1 MLKRFFKSLSPPNS
15 AKRTKHTQKSPEIV
29 VEIPS
34 GNSDEP
40 PRILRGLLDSGSTG
54 CILLNEFTKGLKK
67 RFGTTEQW
75 MTKGGIFTTKAKCL
89 VPMILP
95 DFTRQTRVE
104 FDCHVD
110 PTQKSHNTNY
120 DIILGKDFMQEL
132 GIDILNSSL
141 TLRWDGIEIPMR
153 EFGELRKPVDA
164 IDSFLL
170 DIDRTSDATNDMQNR
185 VTRILD
191 AKYEKADLAQLCR
204 NQPHLTTKEQDMLHT
219 LFAKYEHLFD
229 GTLGEWRGS
238 GVSEKGR

>member
-1 MLKRFFKSLSPPNS
+1 LKRFFKSLDPPNS
-15 AKRTKHTQKSPEIV
+15 AKRSRVTQKSPEIIV
-29 VEIPS
+29 KIPT
-34 GNSDEP
+34 GNNDEP

-110 PTQKSHNTNY
+110 PTQKSSNTNY
-120 DIILGKDFMQEL
+120 DIILGKDFMQEF

-153 EFGELRKPVDA
+153 QFGELRKPVDA
-164 IDSFLL
+164 LDAFLL
-170 DIDRTSDATNDMQNR
+170 DIDKHSDSTDDMQKR

-191 AKYEKADLAQLCR
+191 AKYEKANLAQLCTA
-204 NQPHLTTKEQDMLHT
+204 QQHLTRIEQDMLHK
-219 LFAKYEHLFD
+219 LLVQYEHLFD
-229 GTLGEWRGS
+229 GTLGEWR
-238 GVSEKGR
+238 VKIGR